1 MNRFELPTQSGA
13 YRWYYVDVTAG
24 DFTAVFIFMVG
35 SVFSARYSAALK
47 RGGAPR
53 EHAAVNFAL
62 YEKGVRYL
70 WVLSEYQDV
79 TLSDDA
85 RTLHIGR
92 SWLRYDEDRLTAE
105 VEDKTAPFMLTQWG
119 EPTRA
124 RLEFSPM
131 GPTHPEVVLVDGLSH
146 RWRPIAARGEARV
159 QVLSHGLDLRG
170 RGYHDGNH
178 GDVPLGSDLRGWD
191 WVRVHGPDATD
202 ITYRPWTDGPAA
214 SVQVT
219 ATGAT
224 SRRVTLPPP
233 DTARTTWGLQ
243 VPRALGVGD
252 APHLLESSPFYARA
266 EASDARGHAMGEV
279 ADFRRFHSPTVR
291 WMANFRTRVGE
302 RAQDRGER

>member
-1 MNRFELPTQSGA
+1 MNHFELPTRSGA

-24 DFTAVFIFMVG
+24 DYTAVFIFMVG
-35 SVFSARYSAALK
+35 SVFSARYSASLK

-62 YEKGVRYL
+62 YEKGARYL

-85 RTLHIGR
+85 RTLRIGS
-92 SWLRYDEDRLTAE
+92 SWLRYDDGRLTAE
-105 VEDKTAPFMLTQWG
+105 IQDKTAPFMLTGWG
-119 EPTRA
+119 EPTHV
-124 RLEFSPM
+124 RLDFSAL

-178 GDVPLGSDLRGWD
+178 GDVPLGGDLRGWE
-191 WVRVHGPDATD
+191 WVRVHGEASTD
-202 ITYRPWTDGPAA
+202 ITYRPWAAGPAA
-214 SVQVT
+214 RVHVT
-219 ATGAT
+219 ESEAT
-224 SRRVTLPPP
+224 SRREMLLAPESM
-233 DTARTTWGLQ
+233 RTSWGLQ
-243 VPRALGVGD
+243 VPRELGVRG
-252 APHLLESSPFYARA
+252 APRLLESSPFYARA
-266 EASDARGHAMGEV
+266 EAHDGAAHAMGEV

-291 WMANFRTRVGE
+291 WMASFRTRLGG
-302 RAQDRGER
+302 AP